1 MIRNLT
7 HSIFSVK
14 SCKGRCFERTFGNC
28 RCDVACV
35 DLGNCCL
42 DYQETCI
49 EPGKNVQ
56 GKIWGKR
63 AKESSASF
71 KYVIT

>member
-1 MIRNLT
+1 M
-7 HSIFSVK
+7 FSVK

-28 RCDVACV
+28 RCDSACV

-49 EPGKNVQ
+49 EPGKDVQ
-56 GKIWGKR
+56 GKT
-63 AKESSASF
+63 ESWALVRDQR
-71 KYVIT
+71 KVLGLLWK

>member
-1 MIRNLT
+1 MSSKVGFESILGILVDFALCFCDPKALT
-7 HSIFSVK
+7 HYSLFSVK

-49 EPGKNVQ
+49 EPGK
-56 GKIWGKR
+56 
-63 AKESSASF
+63 
-71 KYVIT
+71 